1 MVKQMTHA
9 VQKQHRLSGPSP
21 SLQLTLEPSKSADFA
36 IHICRAGSLTW
47 GKLSSK
53 MTKSDGAQQEAKQ
66 PLCSLGRADRFSRQA
81 RLERDFRVFPGKV
94 DPVFRPETR
103 QNNNLGSGFD
113 SIKT

>member
-81 RLERDFRVFPGKV
+81 RL
-94 DPVFRPETR
+94 DPSAAWAAA
-103 QNNNLGSGFD
+103 NLAMGMR
-113 SIKT
+113 